1 MTALLSLAATAF
13 AVPQL
18 LPQLQRI
25 RRVGP
30 EGVSAQWALLTAVG
44 NAAWLT
50 WFVRSGIASGAI
62 PTGTSLVLAVGIAVA
77 MRGRGALPPRA
88 FGLPGLWALAL
99 LVTTAVGGTTAL
111 GTALTGAFVLQVTPS
126 LVAAWRSPD
135 PVGVSRLTW
144 VLIAAEVTCWGVVG
158 ATEGRAPLIALGLSG
173 WMAAGGML
181 WLSRPS
187 RRPLAAART

>member
-50 WFVRSGIASGAI
+50 WFVRSGIATGAI

-77 MRGRGALPPRA
+77 MRDRGALPPRA

>member
-1 MTALLSLAATAF
+1 MTPLLSLAATAF

-18 LPQLQRI
+18 LPQLRRI

-50 WFVRSGIASGAI
+50 WFVRSGIVSGAI
-62 PTGTSLVLAVGIAVA
+62 PTGTSLVLAIGIAVA
-77 MRGRGALPPRA
+77 LRGQGALPPRA
-88 FGLPGLWALAL
+88 FGLPALWALAL
-99 LVTTAVGGTTAL
+99 LVATAVGGTAAL

-158 ATEGRAPLIALGLSG
+158 LAQQRPPLIALGLSG
-173 WMAAGGML
+173 WAAAGGML

-187 RRPLAAART
+187 RCRLATVGT